1 MFNKS
6 KSKQQDTSSSTGSST
21 VTQTPVV
28 NGQYGGLWNRYM
40 DGIGSLMDGG
50 QPLSPGASPL
60 LEQAFA
66 GAAGLNQPQTVP
78 MVGGG
83 MAGAGVKADPNLGPQ
98 VNGGPGDGV
107 APVTNGLMAGGGARP
122 SNYDIASLMG
132 LGAGLAGPN
141 VTGPAA
147 QGSASVFSQEGIQ
160 SRLSPYL
167 SQVVDASLA
176 DYDTGVG
183 RDRAQAD
190 LAASRSGGAWN
201 SNNAI
206 ASALRSENATRG
218 RGTLSATLRD
228 QGFGR
233 AADILGRDNDRETQ
247 ASLANAQM
255 ANQLQMFN
263 AGQQDTALNR
273 MLSAAGLLPQI
284 ASAEGANSR
293 ANIGLQAD
301 LGQQQREIEQSQTE
315 AARMAQLAQLLGF
328 VPTETQ
334 VGQTRSGTESSTG
347 TGTRTGSSS
356 GFGLSLNDIFRVAG
370 AFG

>member
-1 MFNKS
+1 MSFGANKS
-6 KSKQQDTSSSTGSST
+6 KQKQTSTETTSGTAT
-21 VTQTPVV
+21 TTP
-28 NGQYGGLWNRYM
+28 NTPDWLAQPWQRFAGGVS
-40 DGIGSLMDGG
+40 SLMDSG
-50 QPLSPGASPL
+50 QPLSPGVAPL
-60 LEQAFA
+60 QQQAFA
-66 GAAGLNQPQTVP
+66 GAAGLTPQTVP
-78 MVGGG
+78 MAPMGG
-83 MAGAGVKADPNLGPQ
+83 MGGKADPSLGPQ
-98 VNGGPGDGV
+98 VNGGGGDGYQ
-107 APVTNGLMAGGGARP
+107 APETNGPMAPGGRMD
-122 SNYDIASLMG
+122 NYGIASLMG

-141 VTGPAA
+141 MTGPAA
-147 QGSASVFSQEGIQ
+147 QGSASVFSQDALQ
-160 SRLSPYL
+160 SRMSPYL

-206 ASALRSENATRG
+206 ASALRSENAVRG

-228 QGFGR
+228 TGFGR

-255 ANQLQMFN
+255 SNQLQMFN
-263 AGQQDTALNR
+263 AGQQDNALNR

-284 ASAEGANSR
+284 SSAQGANDR

-301 LGQQQREIEQSQTE
+301 LGQQQREIAASQTE

-328 VPTETQ
+328 VPNDLF
-334 VGQTRSGTESSTG
+334 VGQTQNRTGTSTG
-347 TGTRTGSSS
+347 TGTSSGSSM
-356 GFGLSLNDIFRVAG
+356 GFNASLGDIFKLAG